1 MSSFPGKFSVK
12 FISFDISL
20 LSMDTKIFAAYAGS
34 FLLSYTL
41 SKKFPADFGRLDW
54 LNCNTLKFHFIR
66 ISISDTIRYVSW
78 KFIPLN
84 SNMFCSLNISNFHIL
99 CDTASKD
106 RGFKLGSF
114 SCCLI
119 LLWRYGFC
127 GSHLGAFGQSCPP
140 HWAVEKWMVAL
151 KSPKYT

>member
-20 LSMDTKIFAAYAGS
+20 LSMDTEIFTAYAGS
-34 FLLSYTL
+34 CLLSYIL
-41 SKKFPADFGRLDW
+41 SKKFPAGLGRLDW

-127 GSHLGAFGQSCPP
+127 GSHWVPLGNPVP
-140 HWAVEKWMVAL
+140 HTGLWRNGW
-151 KSPKYT
+151 